1 MKRVMAGL
9 AFALTLIRM
18 LTAAASAQEY
28 QTVSQLR
35 ESVPARWTTTIETKW
50 RDVAIDA
57 EIVTP
62 DVEAIPVVKV
72 GYDLHPSPL
81 TPEESGWTIVDD
93 SYQTKGML
101 IYQDDDLGKPPR
113 KIEGAEGWRHGRAQG
128 RVV

>member
-1 MKRVMAGL
+1 MKRVIAGL

-62 DVEAIPVVKV
+62 DVEAIPVVDGGV
-72 GYDLHPSPL
+72 GRDPATRNPA
-81 TPEESGWTIVDD
+81 G
-93 SYQTKGML
+93 KG
-101 IYQDDDLGKPPR
+101 
-113 KIEGAEGWRHGRAQG
+113 GAVCG
-128 RVV
+128 

>member
-62 DVEAIPVVKV
+62 DVEAIPVVEV
-72 GYDLHPSPL
+72 GVGPDPTAPNPAG
-81 TPEESGWTIVDD
+81 TGGAEFVGFKQNPGGGT
-93 SYQTKGML
+93 TT
-101 IYQDDDLGKPPR
+101 PPR
-113 KIEGAEGWRHGRAQG
+113 R
-128 RVV
+128 

>member
-1 MKRVMAGL
+1 MKRVIAGL

-93 SYQTKGML
+93 SYQTAGML
-101 IYQDDDLGKPPR
+101 IYQDD
-113 KIEGAEGWRHGRAQG
+113 E
-128 RVV
+128 

>member
-1 MKRVMAGL
+1 MKRVIAGL

-72 GYDLHPSPL
+72 GYDLHHGDCL
-81 TPEESGWTIVDD
+81 HVRR
-93 SYQTKGML
+93 
-101 IYQDDDLGKPPR
+101 DDLRVDVNIAPLGFNLRRPACR
-113 KIEGAEGWRHGRAQG
+113 NAFAEL
-128 RVV
+128 